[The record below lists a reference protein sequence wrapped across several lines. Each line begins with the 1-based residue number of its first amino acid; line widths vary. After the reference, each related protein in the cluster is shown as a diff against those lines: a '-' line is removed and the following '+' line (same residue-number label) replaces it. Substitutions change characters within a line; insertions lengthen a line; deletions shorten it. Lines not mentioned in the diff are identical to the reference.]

1 MVRTIVLLESRGR
14 FVAWSFRWSRIRQ
27 RIWRIV
33 RIRGDENFIKDKS
46 IFPHPEVDLVL
57 ARSSN
62 FKTSGWIFKGCVGPD
77 KAIFRDPAITDAI
90 TGGRQHA
97 IQSHIYGIIRAHS
110 WRAVPQ
116 ATNPDVMC
124 PGFNKLDF
132 EIQM

>member
-1 MVRTIVLLESRGR
+1 TGFVCYHRPGCSTGGDICLGMFGFEHNQMVRTIVLLESRGR

-77 KAIFRDPAITDAI
+77 KAI
-90 TGGRQHA
+90 
-97 IQSHIYGIIRAHS
+97 
-110 WRAVPQ
+110 
-116 ATNPDVMC
+116 
-124 PGFNKLDF
+124 
-132 EIQM
+132 